1 MVSVTIPQSVTSIG
15 NCAFE
20 FCINLPHIVIPESI
34 VSIGDSTFY
43 CCKRLSSMFS
53 VK

>member
-1 MVSVTIPQSVTSIG
+1 MG

-20 FCINLPHIVIPESI
+20 FCINLTHIVIPESI